1 MDSSALHTLMAPPEL
16 TGCRKILCVQPH
28 PDDNEVGMGGIIASS
43 AEKDCEIHYLTVT
56 NGDLGA
62 EDEQL
67 SHEEIAKIRRVE
79 LEAAGRMLGATEFH
93 QLQHG
98 DGTLDHVPSLAEE
111 IAEIIRSVQPEALF
125 CPDPWLAYEAHH
137 DHIVVGK
144 ATAQAFLLA
153 GLARYPKGTSTKP
166 GSRRPSGF
174 ISRQSRTRSLISPE
188 LSSRNLLQWPSTA
201 ASSVMNYWPYTGSTL
216 QRKAGS
222 WPEIKI
228 SKWGRVEGVVS
239 AAHAL
244 LRGCETDLRSGG
256 FSTVNVKRH
265 QRNAGVFLHSG
276 SGLSHA
282 PSSPA
287 KHLHMYYGF
296 GYPMRQYIQYDK
308 QQHERP
314 E

>member
-16 TGCRKILCVQPH
+16 TGCRKILCIQPH
-28 PDDNEVGMGGIIASS
+28 PDDNEVGMGGIIASF
-43 AEKDCEIHYLTVT
+43 AEKGCEINYLTVT

-98 DGTLDHVPSLAEE
+98 DGTLDHVPSLAGE
-111 IAEIIRSVQPEALF
+111 IAEIIRTVQPDALF

-166 GSRRPSGF
+166 WQPQAIGFYFSSEPNTVIDITGTFEQKFAAMSRHRSQFSDEILALYRLYFAEKG
-174 ISRQSRTRSLISPE
+174 RQLARDKDFEMGEGLKVLSP
-188 LSSRNLLQWPSTA
+188 
-201 ASSVMNYWPYTGSTL
+201 
-216 QRKAGS
+216 
-222 WPEIKI
+222 
-228 SKWGRVEGVVS
+228 
-239 AAHAL
+239 
-244 LRGCETDLRSGG
+244 
-256 FSTVNVKRH
+256 
-265 QRNAGVFLHSG
+265 
-276 SGLSHA
+276 
-282 PSSPA
+282 
-287 KHLHMYYGF
+287 LHMHCF
-296 GYPMRQYIQYDK
+296 VDAKRI
-308 QQHERP
+308 
-314 E
+314 